1 MKLKRQ
7 DVHRQRSQRIALLMV
22 LFGLFINQAMKQ
34 SLYYL
39 NIIICKEYMVV
50 CPDYQTLLDV

>member
-39 NIIICKEYMVV
+39 NIITYKEYMVV